1 MRLLTFFIFLFSF
14 HPGSFA
20 QSEVTESKMKAEDV
34 VRLVQRRFPIRIRIR
49 TRTWNF
55 DSLTV
60 WNAAE
65 KNWTISIYQYK
76 HSNRGQCKYT
86 NGCTI
91 VRHLDVVINDMDG
104 KIISKK
110 LNESI
115 FYNYE

>member
-1 MRLLTFFIFLFSF
+1 MRLLSFFIFLFSF
-14 HPGSFA
+14 HLGSFA

-34 VRLVQRRFPIRIRIR
+34 VRLVQRRFPIR

-55 DSLTV
+55 DSLPV

-65 KNWTISIYQYK
+65 KKWTISIYQYK

-91 VRHLDVVINDMDG
+91 VRHLIVVINDNNK
-104 KIISKK
+104 KIISKN
-110 LNESI
+110 LNRSL
-115 FYNYE
+115 FHNYE